1 MAEQRQHR
9 NDPSEHGLLLLAEVA
24 HLYYVKNLTQRH
36 IAERIGVSRSKVSR
50 MLREARSRG
59 LVEIRIHSPLVL
71 DTDLQDALK
80 ARLGLPECLGWAAL
94 AAIPRFGRDGAGS
107 RGRPDAATLVGV
119 CLAV

>member
-1 MAEQRQHR
+1 MAERHHR

-24 HLYYVKNLTQRH
+24 HLYYVKSLTQQH

-50 MLREARSRG
+50 MLREARLSG

-71 DTDLQDALK
+71 ATDLQDALK
-80 ARLGLPECLGWAAL
+80 TRLGLRERLGRAAL
-94 AAIPRFGRDGAGS
+94 AAIPRFDQDGAGS
-107 RGRPDAATLVGV
+107 RGQPDAATLVGV